1 MADLKT
7 KINKIELVIDD
18 EAFYFLVTDERS
30 KGFGKFSEDMRVSM
44 LKLSAELK
52 NGEDSLETKINNTNT
67 EMEKVFDYLL
77 GDGSYKR
84 IYQKAPSV
92 FSMVS
97 LLIDVLDAVK
107 DELDNLD
114 KAEANKK
121 DQLMQKY
128 RKKHPKR

>member
-1 MADLKT
+1 MANLKT
-7 KINKIELVIDD
+7 QVNKIELTIDD
-18 EAFYFLVTDERS
+18 EVFYFLVTDERS
-30 KGFGKFSEDMRVSM
+30 KGFEKFSKDMRASM

-52 NGEDSLETKINNTNT
+52 NGEDSLETKINNTNA

-77 GDGSYKR
+77 GEGSYKR

-97 LLIDVLDAVK
+97 LLIDILDAIK

-128 RKKHPKR
+128 RKKHPKK